1 MRDADIEATKV
12 GYFKNLMDSVYQY
25 FKIIQLR
32 KMILT
37 NYTIFTQGSLE
48 NKENKDQ
55 PCLTSSFVV
64 SGLLENLRA
73 KQFDD
78 AYGKCLFD
86 LDTLQIFW
94 TSTGI

>member
-1 MRDADIEATKV
+1 
-12 GYFKNLMDSVYQY
+12 
-25 FKIIQLR
+25 
-32 KMILT
+32 MILT

-48 NKENKDQ
+48 NKENKDR

-78 AYGKCLFD
+78 AY
-86 LDTLQIFW
+86 
-94 TSTGI
+94 